1 MRSAAHDRFGTVGLS
16 TPADGGLALAT
27 PIAASRH
34 RFPVIRQWR
43 FARLV
48 GACLAL
54 GIGVG
59 GAGARN
65 EVAGQSELGA
75 IEGLVLDIQGLAP
88 IAQAVVALN
97 DGLYQSLTNAGGEYV
112 LDSVRPGK
120 YEIRV
125 RRIGYQEVIAERV
138 TIEAGARHRM
148 DFALEQVAISLE
160 EIQVNAAGRTRP
172 HATRS
177 ASVLRSE
184 DLPDQGDILSVLQGR
199 IPGLRV
205 SGRHDDM
212 RVRLRG
218 GVAEPMF
225 VINGVVARPP
235 LRFYIGASEVE
246 CIEVRRGKQA
256 ALEFRSSSQID
267 VYNGVILI
275 WTKDSSRPMTGA
287 CLR

>member
-1 MRSAAHDRFGTVGLS
+1 MG
-16 TPADGGLALAT
+16 
-27 PIAASRH
+27 
-34 RFPVIRQWR
+34 
-43 FARLV
+43 V

-59 GAGARN
+59 GARN

-75 IEGLVLDIQGLAP
+75 IEGLVLDIQGLVP
-88 IAQAVVALN
+88 IAQAVVVLN
-97 DGLYQSLTNAGGEYV
+97 DGLYQTLTNAGGEYA
-112 LDSVRPGK
+112 LDSVRPGE

-125 RRIGYQEVIAERV
+125 RRIGYQQVMAEGV
-138 TIEAGARHRM
+138 TIEAGARHQM
-148 DFALEQVAISLE
+148 DFALEHAAISLE

-172 HATRS
+172 NATRS
-177 ASVLRSE
+177 ASVLRSK
-184 DLPDQGDILSVLQGR
+184 DLPDQGDILNVLQGR

-205 SGRHDDM
+205 SGRFDYA

-218 GVAEPMF
+218 GDAEPMF
-225 VINGVVARPP
+225 VIDGVVMRPP

-275 WTKDSSRPMTGA
+275 WTKDSRRPMTGG
-287 CLR
+287 CSR

>member
-1 MRSAAHDRFGTVGLS
+1 M
-16 TPADGGLALAT
+16 
-27 PIAASRH
+27 
-34 RFPVIRQWR
+34 
-43 FARLV
+43 

-65 EVAGQSELGA
+65 EVAGQSEPGA
-75 IEGLVLDIQGLAP
+75 IEGLVLDIEGLVP
-88 IAQAVVALN
+88 IAQAVVVLN
-97 DGLYQSLTNAGGEYV
+97 GGLYQTLTNAGGEYV
-112 LDSVRPGK
+112 VDGIRPGE

-125 RRIGYQEVIAERV
+125 RRIGYQEVIAQTV
-138 TIEAGARHRM
+138 TIDAGTRHQM

-172 HATRS
+172 NATRS
-177 ASVLRSE
+177 TSVLRSK
-184 DLPDQGDILSVLQGR
+184 DLPDQEDILSVLQGR

-256 ALEFRSSSQID
+256 AMEFRPSSQIN

-287 CLR
+287 CT

>member
-1 MRSAAHDRFGTVGLS
+1 MVAH
-16 TPADGGLALAT
+16 
-27 PIAASRH
+27 RH
-34 RFPVIRQWR
+34 RFPVTRQWR
-43 FARLV
+43 FVRLV
-48 GACLAL
+48 GAYLAL

-65 EVAGQSELGA
+65 EVAGQSEPGAGA

-97 DGLYQSLTNAGGEYV
+97 DGLYQTLTNAGGEYV

-172 HATRS
+172 DATRS

-184 DLPDQGDILSVLQGR
+184 DLPHQGDILSVLQGR

-218 GVAEPMF
+218 GDAEPMF

-256 ALEFRSSSQID
+256 ALEYRSSSQID